1 MGYLEAFS
9 FDSWAKCLNDRPS
22 QPADDMDPWGKFSG
36 YPGISYTAKD
46 QCEILLRDKDAVE
59 FINGQQSSVCENLHC
74 RSPNRSGFFFA
85 GPALQGT
92 ECGNRKWCEGGSC
105 VSKKILTTTTI
116 KAPTLPTWGS
126 WITLT
131 CKSECLQFGKGF
143 QMKRRRCSNNDDSCD
158 GVSQSVS
165 LCDDKKVCQ
174 SRRSVSDYG
183 TQKCKEFS
191 RKVGTIDAE
200 GVGLQASHESL
211 RVWMSCAIFCKRK
224 NTNSYFTPRVEL
236 NELGVNPYYP
246 DGTLCHQEGNE
257 KFYCIHHHCLPEVK
271 FYLSYSF
278 VI

>member
-1 MGYLEAFS
+1 
-9 FDSWAKCLNDRPS
+9 
-22 QPADDMDPWGKFSG
+22 MDPWVYSG
-36 YPGISYTAKD
+36 YPGITYTAKD

-105 VSKKILTTTTI
+105 VNKKILTTTTI
-116 KAPTLPTWGS
+116 KSTTLPTWGS

-131 CKSECLQFGKGF
+131 CKSKCLHFGKGS

-165 LCDDKKVCQ
+165 LCDDKKICH

-191 RKVGTIDAE
+191 GKVETIDSE
-200 GVGLQASHESL
+200 GTGLQASHESL
-211 RVWMSCAIFCKRK
+211 RVWMACAIFCKRK

-236 NELGVNPYYP
+236 NDLGVNPYYP

-271 FYLSYSF
+271 FQLSY
-278 VI
+278 